1 MLFPHPRSCPSTAH
15 ALRFRGGLCSPP
27 APGRPRRELGPAP
40 LQFPGPGVRT
50 PLRTR
55 LVSGGARGT
64 RGAPLPAP
72 GPSQRL
78 PVSPHTPG
86 RWRGDTAGRRLPGSR
101 RSPARPQVR
110 AVTPR
115 GRALQSGTPGHGAA
129 RGRPGP
135 GSVTHGAHR
144 PGCRTALPQGTRG
157 THCVLHWGKEE
168 FSAT

>member
-1 MLFPHPRSCPSTAH
+1 MAFVFVLWEGRLCCFPTPVPVQTPNTRCGSAGVCAP
-15 ALRFRGGLCSPP
+15 LPP
-27 APGRPRRELGPAP
+27 LGRPRRELGPAP

-50 PLRTR
+50 PLRTG

-78 PVSPHTPG
+78 PVSPHRRAVSAPATPG

-110 AVTPR
+110 EITPR
-115 GRALQSGTPGHGAA
+115 GRALQSGTPGTRRRPREA
-129 RGRPGP
+129 RPGL
-135 GSVTHGAHR
+135 SD
-144 PGCRTALPQGTRG
+144 TRG
-157 THCVLHWGKEE
+157 TQTRLPH
-168 FSAT
+168 SPA